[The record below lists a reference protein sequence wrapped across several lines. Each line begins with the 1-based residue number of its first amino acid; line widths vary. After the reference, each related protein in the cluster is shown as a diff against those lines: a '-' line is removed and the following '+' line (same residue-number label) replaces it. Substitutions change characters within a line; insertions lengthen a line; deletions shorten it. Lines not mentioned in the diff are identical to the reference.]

1 MSFKSKV
8 LKWFHPEGQNAQRS
22 RMLRLVL
29 FISLC
34 IHLLAGLI
42 FGGVVLVTTMM
53 KEEVVFEAPPPIQT
67 YEPRKVELKV
77 KVQQK
82 QRSSSRPQVVPRMVS
97 ARPSNIT
104 LPDIKVDP
112 KLVTTTFQPKFK
124 AVSGVGMGVG
134 LGTGYGTSGFGQ
146 GVSQVNFFGIKATG
160 ERIAVCVDVSV
171 SMVEDER
178 GGLGGFMRVKQR
190 VNEVVDAIKD
200 GTLFNVIVFAD
211 GCSIL
216 EGDKMMYANPETR
229 TQAKRFFEPF
239 NTEGHYG
246 LNAGNFTGGT
256 SGLKGQ
262 GGTTRLDLAISA
274 AMAQGADTILV
285 ISDGLPKVKK
295 GYTDAQIA
303 SHRAQVEDFYKA
315 NAAAISAAS
324 TAAANAPTRRVW
336 IPDQPARPPR
346 PPSKGPLKEGQRPDQ
361 GDPGSP
367 ARPGHWQ
374 EVRDAPAGPRP
385 PGMPDAGFWTLSDFC
400 QHIDMIYKEVYV
412 QKGLK
417 MPKLHCIGYQIDKEG
432 HNFLE
437 KLSLQYKGQFRLVN
451 RMR

>member
-8 LKWFHPEGQNAQRS
+8 MKWLNPEEDNGKRNRV
-22 RMLRLVL
+22 LRLVL

-34 IHLLAGLI
+34 IHLVAGLF
-42 FGGVVLVTTMM
+42 FGGVVLVTSML
-53 KEEVVFEAPPPIQT
+53 KEEVVFEAPPPVQT

-97 ARPSNIT
+97 ARPSNVT

-124 AVSGVGMGVG
+124 AVTGVGMGVG

-178 GGLGGFMRVKQR
+178 GGIGGFLRVKQR

-200 GTLFNVIVFAD
+200 GTLFNVIAFAD

-216 EGDKMMYANPETR
+216 EGDKMMYSTPENR
-229 TQAKRFFEPF
+229 TKAKRFMEPF
-239 NTEGHYG
+239 NIEGHFG
-246 LNAGNFTGGT
+246 LDAGNFTGIA

-262 GGTTRLDLAISA
+262 GGTTRLDLAIAA
-274 AMAQGADTILV
+274 AMGQGADTILI
-285 ISDGLPKVKK
+285 ISDGLPQVKK
-295 GYTDAQIA
+295 GFTDAQIA
-303 SHRAQVEDFYKA
+303 SHRARVEDWYKA
-315 NAAAISAAS
+315 NSAAITAHRE
-324 TAAANAPTRRVW
+324 AAANAPTRRVW
-336 IPDQPARPPR
+336 VPDQPARPP
-346 PPSKGPLKEGQRPDQ
+346 SKGALKEGQRPD
-361 GDPGSP
+361 PGAP
-367 ARPGHWQ
+367 ARPGHWN
-374 EVRDAPAGPRP
+374 EVRDVGPAPQP
-385 PGMPDAGFWTLSDFC
+385 PGMPEVGFWTLSDFC
-400 QHIDMIYKEVYV
+400 QHIDLIYKDVYV

-432 HNFLE
+432 RHFLE
-437 KLSLQYKGQFRLVN
+437 KLALQYKGQFRLVN